1 MPSLLLILI
10 LLLLSCIL
18 KLTRSIIWVPLRIQA
33 HFKKQGISGPKY
45 RFFFGN
51 SAEIRRLFAAAAESK
66 STCINHDV
74 LHRVAPLYYE
84 WSRKY
89 GKTFLYWFGS
99 KPRLAMSDPDMIKEI
114 LMNTGGSFEKIP
126 FNPQSKVLF
135 GGGLVGLDGDKWALH
150 RRITNQAFN
159 MERVKVSPSILVLG
173 SLYMFASI
181 YYTFGPSTL
190 GSHNLC
196 KFDPYFIKLLTPKSI

>member
-1 MPSLLLILI
+1 M
-10 LLLLSCIL
+10 
-18 KLTRSIIWVPLRIQA
+18 IWVPLRIQT

-45 RFFFGN
+45 KIIFGN

-66 STCINHDV
+66 STCINHDI
-74 LHRVAPLYYE
+74 LQRVAPLYYE

-114 LMNTGGSFEKIP
+114 LMNTSGSFEKIP

-159 MERVKVSPSILVLG
+159 MERVKVSL
-173 SLYMFASI
+173 
-181 YYTFGPSTL
+181 
-190 GSHNLC
+190 
-196 KFDPYFIKLLTPKSI
+196 